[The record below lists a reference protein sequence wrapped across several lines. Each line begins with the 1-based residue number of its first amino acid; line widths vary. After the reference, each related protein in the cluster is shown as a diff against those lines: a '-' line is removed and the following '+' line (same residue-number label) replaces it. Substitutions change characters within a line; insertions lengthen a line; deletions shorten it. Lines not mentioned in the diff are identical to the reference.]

1 MTPLNLKRDGANNTI
16 QCGKCPQCVARRTSA
31 WSFRLTQEDKRSKS
45 SLFLTL
51 TYGNSNCPV
60 SKKGY
65 MVLKKRDI
73 QLFIKRLRKANS
85 KHTDMPAIKY
95 YAVGEYGGRTQ
106 RPHYHIILFNAKLE
120 LIQPAWD
127 LGQIHYGKVSG
138 ASIGYTLKYMCKTKR
153 YPLHAND
160 DRISEFALMSKDLA
174 VTT

>member
-1 MTPLNLKRDGANNTI
+1 
-16 QCGKCPQCVARRTSA
+16 
-31 WSFRLTQEDKRSKS
+31 
-45 SLFLTL
+45 
-51 TYGNSNCPV
+51 
-60 SKKGY
+60 